1 MSQGAPKRITRR
13 QAKAQI
19 NTFGRPLVI
28 YIIIFTLLNYGTS
41 FLHETFPDFFAT
53 YDFDMVMIGI
63 AMISTLLVT
72 LIILLLAKESLKLDI
87 KDYLGKPRISGG
99 RMLAFVCIGIG
110 IEMLTTSV
118 SSLFY
123 FFFHTNSQIYE
134 YLGSFNTTSNIVKN
148 VLYFVDFILLKPICD
163 EMIFRGVIQ
172 RQLGHYG
179 RYFGVLGSAFLF
191 AMAQLNLIDA
201 IPAFFVGWFLSLL
214 TMNYHS
220 IRPGIVV
227 HISLSL
233 FLWLFNVI
241 PAQFLWITVVI
252 LGMVYIV
259 SAFFIF
265 QKHNTQN
272 FVRYGATEWKLWK
285 ILLSSGT
292 VILVIL
298 LFIVNVVLSF
308 L

>member
-41 FLHETFPDFFAT
+41 FLHETFPDFFAA
-53 YDFDMVMIGI
+53 YDFDMVVIGI
-63 AMISTLLVT
+63 GMISTLIVT
-72 LIILLLAKESLKLDI
+72 LTTMLLASESLKLDI

-134 YLGSFNTTSNIVKN
+134 YLGSFNTTTNIVKN
-148 VLYFVDFILLKPICD
+148 VLYFVHFILLKPICD
-163 EMIFRGVIQ
+163 EIIFRGIIQ

-179 RYFGVLGSAFLF
+179 RYFGVLGSAFLY

-220 IRPGIVV
+220 IRPGLVV

-241 PAQFLWITVVI
+241 PAQYLWITIVI

-265 QKHNTQN
+265 QKHDTQN